1 MTRKHF
7 EALAKNIRRI
17 MDPHVRLNAALAV
30 AAAGQEVKPR
40 FDHETFYKACGV
52 QQ

>member
-17 MDPHVRLNAALAV
+17 MDPQVRLNAAVAV
-30 AAAGQEVKPR
+30 AAACQELNPR